1 MNLKTMSENQGIL
14 TATISCEV
22 AKEIVKGIENTDEQA
37 VFIFDESGLFVRV
50 SDPYRARVLE
60 IHLPAED
67 FTAYGFSS
75 GSEQIRVGIVIS
87 RLKDITKTLRKGQ
100 SLELVYQKGQNKL
113 ELNTGLLTR
122 SVRLVRPELMT
133 DVPIISLAHLFEAEI
148 GFDSLNQFLK
158 ASNGKGHQLDLI
170 TDGALIFAS
179 ETDEGSVRLSK
190 TPEEVSLKPSD
201 YISMTTFSVEHMLKV
216 LALGNDVVSIRGK
229 QDSAVE
235 FSWTSKAGLKMRAWV
250 GPRV

>member
-1 MNLKTMSENQGIL
+1 MSQTNEVL
-14 TATISCEV
+14 SATISCEV

-67 FTAYGFSS
+67 FDSFEFKNNGQ
-75 GSEQIRVGIVIS
+75 QIRVGIVIS

-100 SLELVYQKGQNKL
+100 HLELVYHGGHNKL

-122 SVRLVRPELMT
+122 SIRLVRPELMT
-133 DVPIISLAHLFEAEI
+133 DVPIISLAHLYEAEVA
-148 GFDSLNQFLK
+148 FDSLNQFLK

-170 TDGALIFAS
+170 TDNGLIFAS

-190 TPEEVSLKPSD
+190 TPEEVSLNPSD
-201 YISMTTFSVEHMLKV
+201 YLSMTTFSVEHMLKV
-216 LALGNDVVSIRGK
+216 VALGDGVISIRGK

-235 FSWTSKAGLKMRAWV
+235 FSWTTKAGLKARAWV